1 MRFLKMFINIGAYVF
16 MVLCVIIA
24 IFMGAGVMD
33 EISFPLLVLILF
45 MMAMGTSAIISF
57 SDIFLAAKIKQP
69 VLTLINA
76 VLCVGVVMAI
86 GCPFGF
92 IPINFEGVFYAAIIT
107 AIVYV
112 CTFLLYVLQSK
123 KDAKELNDSLEKI
136 KQNKK

>member
-1 MRFLKMFINIGAYVF
+1 MRFLKMLFNIGAYVF
-16 MVLCVIIA
+16 MALCVIIA

-33 EISFPLLVLILF
+33 EIDFPLLVLILLT
-45 MMAMGTSAIISF
+45 MAIGTSAVISLG
-57 SDIFLAAKIKQP
+57 DIALVNKIRQP

-76 VLCVGVVMAI
+76 IFCVLVVMAI

-92 IPINFEGVFYAAIIT
+92 IPVNFEGIFYVAIIT
-107 AIVYV
+107 VIVYV

-123 KDAKELNDSLEKI
+123 KDAKDLNDSLKKI